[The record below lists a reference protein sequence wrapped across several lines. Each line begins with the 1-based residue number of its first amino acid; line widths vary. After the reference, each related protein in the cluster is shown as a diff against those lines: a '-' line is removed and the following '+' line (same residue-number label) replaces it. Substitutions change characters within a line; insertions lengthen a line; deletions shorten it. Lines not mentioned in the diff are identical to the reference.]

1 MAAGSFFL
9 ALIIAV
15 LLVLIFSFGF
25 NSRGPW
31 GSFWTF
37 FLILFLGIW
46 AAAIW
51 ARPAGPYIYGIAW
64 LPALLVGITLAL
76 LLAAATPTDTRTTR
90 TTTTDPDRVRATAR
104 PEDDSAAVAVGAFF
118 WTLLILFFIIVLI
131 GIIV

>member
-1 MAAGSFFL
+1 MAFGSFFL

-15 LLVLIFSFGF
+15 VLVLIFSYGF

-46 AAAIW
+46 AAAMW
-51 ARPAGPYIYGIAW
+51 VNPAGPYVYGIAW

-76 LLAAATPTDTRTTR
+76 LLAAATPTNTRTTS
-90 TTTTDPDRVRATAR
+90 TTTADPDRARATAR
-104 PEDDSAAVAVGAFF
+104 PEDDAAAAAVGVFF
-118 WTLLILFFIIVLI
+118 WGLLILFFIIIII
-131 GIIV
+131 GIIL